1 MIACRCAL
9 ILQGKAFVSTS
20 AAYRNGMPGFA
31 QFNLLIALEREVDCS
46 WDQQLHTMLGSH
58 YPTKL
63 LLIVDGPDVPQ
74 FLRIIEGSS
83 DLACTATADTVQ
95 ASKLALRDQ
104 PHIILMD
111 TALPTGDGLPLLA

>member
-1 MIACRCAL
+1 
-9 ILQGKAFVSTS
+9 
-20 AAYRNGMPGFA
+20 MPGFA
-31 QFNLLIALEREVDCS
+31 QFNLLIALERDVDCS

-63 LLIVDGPDVPQ
+63 LLIDDGPDVPQ

-104 PHIILMD
+104 PHIILWIQPCRRATD
-111 TALPTGDGLPLLA
+111 CPSSRSYEARGTRGTFPSSSQRHDRRQS